1 MNDNETSFSY
11 GKEIEWNETTG
22 NVEIKEGKLLLLKI
36 KSMTK
41 IDMINCHYKS
51 KSDVQISNDFWI
63 PSVDNLQTQYVAVL
77 PIIKTITDQSQPSE
91 AYCQVGSVFDN
102 TSFTF
107 DGKNIIPLGYSF
119 TKQAIR
125 EEHLNMNKTFITASH
140 IISVHCYVKNNGYYV
155 INHLIPVFGNSFT
168 INKTSKYSLEEQL
181 TVISTDSNTLLQVS
195 SWSQSECNC
204 SRNKY
209 YLLIEKGGDIRRFPM
224 EEEFDVFYI
233 ESNKPVI
240 VMIFY
245 KNEKIGSSLKHE
257 YHLDYIPPT
266 NLQSTDKLRF
276 DRLYVPS
283 FNLMKRKYVCI

>member
-1 MNDNETSFSY
+1 MIPTPDEINLLLHCPIMNDNETSFSY

-119 TKQAIR
+119 TK
-125 EEHLNMNKTFITASH
+125 
-140 IISVHCYVKNNGYYV
+140 
-155 INHLIPVFGNSFT
+155 
-168 INKTSKYSLEEQL
+168 
-181 TVISTDSNTLLQVS
+181 
-195 SWSQSECNC
+195 
-204 SRNKY
+204 
-209 YLLIEKGGDIRRFPM
+209 
-224 EEEFDVFYI
+224 
-233 ESNKPVI
+233 
-240 VMIFY
+240 
-245 KNEKIGSSLKHE
+245 
-257 YHLDYIPPT
+257 
-266 NLQSTDKLRF
+266 
-276 DRLYVPS
+276 
-283 FNLMKRKYVCI
+283 